1 MTSNKISGSRDSSG
15 GGAGG
20 KHSDDAKLTLRIHRG
35 RPTSATTTSQK
46 TALSVH
52 STMSS
57 ISVASN
63 LDQHPDLHSNL
74 PLIMQ
79 KRATS
84 MKMFTAPKAHDKISM
99 KVSFPSSDD
108 VLHAEC
114 TSPSYTSVTHNGRTT
129 TPFKTSLF
137 EIGETTF
144 NIDNNSQQPQPE
156 TTSQKLQKEKPKKN
170 TKFQVRR
177 FRVETK
183 AAKTLAIIV
192 GGFIFCWLPFFTM
205 YVVRSFCEQ
214 CIQPLMFSVLFWLG
228 YCNSAINPLIY
239 ALFSNEFRIA
249 FKRILFRCVC
259 TRSGFRA
266 SENFQMMAART
277 LLAPAHFHK
286 TISGCSEE
294 NADDDS

>member
-1 MTSNKISGSRDSSG
+1 
-15 GGAGG
+15 
-20 KHSDDAKLTLRIHRG
+20 
-35 RPTSATTTSQK
+35 
-46 TALSVH
+46 
-52 STMSS
+52 
-57 ISVASN
+57 
-63 LDQHPDLHSNL
+63 
-74 PLIMQ
+74 
-79 KRATS
+79 
-84 MKMFTAPKAHDKISM
+84 MKMFPAPKTHEKASM
-99 KVSFPSSDD
+99 KVSFPSSDEI
-108 VLHAEC
+108 LNTEC

-129 TPFKTSLF
+129 TFKTSLF

-144 NIDNNSQQPQPE
+144 NIDSSSSKKKPSNPPE
-156 TTSQKLQKEKPKKN
+156 SSSQKSQKPKKN

>member
-1 MTSNKISGSRDSSG
+1 MTTYKISGSRESSG

-35 RPTSATTTSQK
+35 RPTSATATSQK

-63 LDQHPDLHSNL
+63 LDQHPDLHGNA

-84 MKMFTAPKAHDKISM
+84 MKMFTAPKSHEKIAM

-108 VLHAEC
+108 VLNQEC
-114 TSPSYTSVTHNGRTT
+114 SSPSYTSVTHNGKAATH
-129 TPFKTSLF
+129 FKTSLL

-144 NIDNNSQQPQPE
+144 NTDSSQQPQPE
-156 TTSQKLQKEKPKKN
+156 STSQKCQKPKKT

-294 NADDDS
+294 NADDDSWC

>member
-1 MTSNKISGSRDSSG
+1 
-15 GGAGG
+15 
-20 KHSDDAKLTLRIHRG
+20 
-35 RPTSATTTSQK
+35 
-46 TALSVH
+46 
-52 STMSS
+52 MSS

-63 LDQHPDLHSNL
+63 LDQHPDLHNA

-84 MKMFTAPKAHDKISM
+84 MKVFTAPKSHEKIGM
-99 KVSFPSSDD
+99 KVSFPSSED
-108 VLHAEC
+108 VLDTNC
-114 TSPSYTSVTHNGRTT
+114 TSPSYTTVTHNGRTA
-129 TPFKTSLF
+129 FKTSLLN
-137 EIGETTF
+137 IGETTF
-144 NIDNNSQQPQPE
+144 NTDAGKPE
-156 TTSQKLQKEKPKKN
+156 FTSQKSQKPKKN

-192 GGFIFCWLPFFTM
+192 GGFVFCWLPFFTM

-214 CIQPLMFSVLFWLG
+214 CIEPLMFSVLFWLG